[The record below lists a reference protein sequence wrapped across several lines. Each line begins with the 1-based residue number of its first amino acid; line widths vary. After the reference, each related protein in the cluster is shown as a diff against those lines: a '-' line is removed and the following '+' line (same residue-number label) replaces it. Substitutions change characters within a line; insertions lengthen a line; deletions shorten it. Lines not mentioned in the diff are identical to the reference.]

1 MKFNNLIGF
10 SSIFFNNFDHP
21 ILLNKCFAIQMF
33 SGGIERS
40 QSHEMG

>member
-10 SSIFFNNFDHP
+10 LSIFFNNFDHP
-21 ILLNKCFAIQMF
+21 IFLNNCFAIQMF